1 MHGLLI
7 AEKPSVKR
15 AVEAVYKKEAGKL
28 PFTLDFAAFHG
39 HLMQLLE
46 PADYNPAWSDWSN
59 LPVLLHHSK
68 VW

>member
-28 PFTLDFAAFHG
+28 PYSGLCGLSWTPDAVARTGGLQPC
-39 HLMQLLE
+39 LVRLE
-46 PADYNPAWSDWSN
+46 
-59 LPVLLHHSK
+59 
-68 VW
+68 